1 MNKREFI
8 RTLTLSGLAL
18 TAAGKS
24 AGTAPVAPPA
34 GPTPAGGIGGGD
46 FWDEIRAAY
55 RVNPAWINLENG
67 YYCILPQTTLDA
79 SIAHARELNFQGSY
93 YLRTRQAED
102 KAAARK
108 QLAEFAGCATEELII
123 TRNTTESLDTVISGL
138 DWKAGDEAVMAAQ
151 DYGSMLDMFAQQARR
166 HGIVNRIV
174 SLSNHPASDE
184 AIVELYERA
193 ITPRTRLLMVC
204 HLVNI
209 TGQILPVRKI
219 CAMAHQHG
227 VPVMVDGAHSF
238 AQLDFKIPDLGC
250 DYFGTS
256 LHKWLGAPLGSGLL
270 HVRKDRV
277 KSLWPLLGDNGYP
290 EYDIR
295 KLNHIGTNPVHTELS
310 IADALAFHQRI
321 GSARKE
327 ARLRFL
333 QEYWTRQVRDT
344 KGITLNTPDESSRA
358 CAIANVGVDR
368 LAPAEL
374 AAALLERY
382 KIWTVA
388 IDAPQAGVRGI
399 RITPNLFTTT
409 AELDRLVRAL
419 KELA

>member
-18 TAAGKS
+18 TAAGKT
-24 AGTAPVAPPA
+24 AGAAPA
-34 GPTPAGGIGGGD
+34 GANPAAPAAGAAGD
-46 FWDEIRAAY
+46 FWGGIRAAY

-67 YYCILPQTTLDA
+67 YYCILPESTLDA
-79 SIAHARELNFQGSY
+79 SIAHARELNFEGSH
-93 YLRTRQAED
+93 YLRTRQADD

-108 QLAEFAGCATEELII
+108 LLAEFAGCATEEVII

-138 DWKAGDEAVMAAQ
+138 DWQAGDEAVMAAQ

-174 SLSNHPASDE
+174 SLPNHPASDE

-193 ITPRTRLLMVC
+193 LTPKTRLLMVC

-219 CAMAHQHG
+219 CAMAHAHG

-238 AQLDFKIPDLGC
+238 AHLDFKIPDLDC
-250 DYFGTS
+250 DYYGTS
-256 LHKWLGAPLGSGLL
+256 LHKWLGAPLGCGLL
-270 HVRKDRV
+270 YVRKDRV
-277 KSLWPLLGDNGYP
+277 KGLWPLLGDNGYP
-290 EYDIR
+290 VDDIR

-344 KGITLNTPDESSRA
+344 KGITLNTPAESSRA

-368 LAPAEL
+368 LAPDEL
-374 AAALLERY
+374 AATLLERY

-388 IDAPQAGVRGI
+388 IDSPSAGVRGV

-409 AELDRLVRAL
+409 AELDTLVRAL
-419 KELA
+419 RELA

>member
-18 TAAGKS
+18 TAAGKTAGAAPAAANPAPAAS
-24 AGTAPVAPPA
+24 AA
-34 GPTPAGGIGGGD
+34 GD

-67 YYCILPQTTLDA
+67 YYCILPESTLDA
-79 SIAHARELNFQGSY
+79 SIAHARALNFEGSH
-93 YLRTRQAED
+93 YLRTRQADD

-108 QLAEFAGCATEELII
+108 LLAEFAGCATEEVII

-174 SLSNHPASDE
+174 SLPNHPASDE

-193 ITPRTRLLMVC
+193 LTPKTRLLMVC

-219 CAMAHQHG
+219 CAMAQRHG

-238 AQLDFKIPDLGC
+238 AHLDFKLPDLGC
-250 DYFGTS
+250 DYYGTS
-256 LHKWLGAPLGSGLL
+256 LHKWLGAPLGCGLL
-270 HVRKDRV
+270 YVRRDRV

-290 EYDIR
+290 EDDIR

-344 KGITLNTPDESSRA
+344 KGITLNTPAGSSRA

-374 AAALLERY
+374 ASTLLGRY

-388 IDAPQAGVRGI
+388 IDSPSAGVRGV

-409 AELDRLVRAL
+409 AELDTLVRAL
-419 KELA
+419 RELA

>member
-18 TAAGKS
+18 TAAGKT
-24 AGTAPVAPPA
+24 AGAATAPANPA
-34 GPTPAGGIGGGD
+34 AASGPAGD
-46 FWDEIRAAY
+46 FWDGIRAAY

-67 YYCILPQTTLDA
+67 YYCILPQSTLEA
-79 SIAHARELNFQGSY
+79 SIAHARELNLEGSH
-93 YLRTRQAED
+93 YLRTRQADD

-108 QLAEFAGCATEELII
+108 LLAEFAGCATEEVII
-123 TRNTTESLDTVISGL
+123 TRNTTESLDTVIAGL

-174 SLSNHPASDE
+174 SLPNHPASDE

-193 ITPRTRLLMVC
+193 LTPRTRLLMVC
-204 HLVNI
+204 HMVNI

-219 CAMAHQHG
+219 CAMAHRHG

-238 AQLDFKIPDLGC
+238 AHLDFKIPDLDC

-256 LHKWLGAPLGSGLL
+256 LHKWLGAPLGCGLL
-270 HVRKDRV
+270 YVRRDHV

-290 EYDIR
+290 EDDIR

-310 IADALAFHQRI
+310 IADALAFHRHI

-344 KGITLNTPDESSRA
+344 KGITLNTPAESARA

-368 LAPAEL
+368 LPPAEL
-374 AAALLERY
+374 ASTLLDRY
-382 KIWTVA
+382 QIWTVA
-388 IDAPQAGVRGI
+388 IDAPQAGVRGV

-409 AELDRLVRAL
+409 AELDTLVRAL
-419 KELA
+419 RELA